1 MDRGHGLWLTSYN
14 YLQYPQL
21 QSLVF
26 TCHASISTIHIRSTL
41 VISTYC

>member
-1 MDRGHGLWLTSYN
+1 MGRDHGLWLTSYN
-14 YLQYPQL
+14 YLQYPQP

-26 TCHASISTIHIRSTL
+26 ICHANISTINIRSTL